1 MLDTE
6 CHGIRHSINLPASTM
21 VKDMIS
27 QVAKQFGYIDDTIDI
42 TYEKQTGAEIHK
54 VGIVSLHT
62 C

>member
-42 TYEKQTGAEIHK
+42 TYEKQTGAEIHE